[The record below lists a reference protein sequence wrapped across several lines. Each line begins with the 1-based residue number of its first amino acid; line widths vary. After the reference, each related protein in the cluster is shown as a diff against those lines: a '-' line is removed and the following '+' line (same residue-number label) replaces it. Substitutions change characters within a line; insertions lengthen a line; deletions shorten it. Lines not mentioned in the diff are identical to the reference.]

1 MSQLSNILAVLGGAG
16 LTIAALVAAS
26 YGLFRWLGKTWI
38 ESQFEKSL
46 EHFRHEKLRELES
59 LRADL
64 NTKLNRSAILN
75 EREFEVLPQAYR
87 MLAEAHG
94 EVARFTG
101 PLQTY
106 ADVDRM
112 SQAQLDELLERVD
125 GRLAELLPPHEAT
138 AAMLNA
144 TVQTG
149 GPDGAYTVQLMAEG
163 VSGVADLRPFNVSA
177 DFIGQA
183 RHFTQG
189 ETRYEDVIDF
199 NIKATA
205 TGARVT
211 FFSLSLIGGALGD
224 ADWEMAGQSDDQR
237 P

>member
-1 MSQLSNILAVLGGAG
+1 
-16 LTIAALVAAS
+16 
-26 YGLFRWLGKTWI
+26 
-38 ESQFEKSL
+38 
-46 EHFRHEKLRELES
+46 
-59 LRADL
+59 
-64 NTKLNRSAILN
+64 
-75 EREFEVLPQAYR
+75 
-87 MLAEAHG
+87 
-94 EVARFTG
+94 
-101 PLQTY
+101 
-106 ADVDRM
+106 
-112 SQAQLDELLERVD
+112 
-125 GRLAELLPPHEAT
+125 
-138 AAMLNA
+138 MLNA

-224 ADWEMAGQSDDQR
+224 AGQNYLNIYQIAEATFTTEEMPALVHADTSCPD
-237 P
+237 PSF